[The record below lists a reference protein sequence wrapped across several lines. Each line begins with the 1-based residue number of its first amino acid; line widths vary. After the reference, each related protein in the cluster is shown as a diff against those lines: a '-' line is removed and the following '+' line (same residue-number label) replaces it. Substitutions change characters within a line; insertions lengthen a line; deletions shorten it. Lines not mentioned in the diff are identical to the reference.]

1 MEPLNQNKMEY
12 SIKELIL
19 LRNYFLEKYKT
30 FQNFEKGKQY
40 LDILEIIED
49 KLLKIG
55 ETFKSE

>member
-1 MEPLNQNKMEY
+1 MEY